1 MTSTRRLITC
11 LASVLVVGA
20 AAHGAQMVNNYS
32 FDDGFTNWSHSNWGQ
47 WFDYTDGSDT
57 IVSWGWWGD
66 QAIWQNT
73 TNTFEADTEYT
84 MTVRARRGED
94 LIGIRVQLIDVTAG
108 WVNVIDQPF
117 DFQLAT
123 QGDGTP
129 WEEFTVTLDTA
140 ANPGVVGHEMGVG
153 VTARQND
160 TLPGTTGWLHVDS
173 VSVVPE
179 PAAFVL
185 LSLGLICIRRR

>member
-1 MTSTRRLITC
+1 MRLNQRLII
-11 LASVLVVGA
+11 SLVGVMAVGA
-20 AAHGAQMVNNYS
+20 AAHGAQIVNNYS
-32 FDDGFTNWSHSNWGQ
+32 FDNGFTDWSYSNWGQ
-47 WFDYTDGSDT
+47 WYDYTDGADS

-73 TNTFEADTEYT
+73 TNAFEADSEYT

-94 LIGIRVQLIDVTAG
+94 LIGIRVQLIDITAG
-108 WVNVIDQPF
+108 WVNLIDQPF

-123 QGDGTP
+123 QGNGTP
-129 WEEFTVTLDTA
+129 WEEFIVTFDTS
-140 ANPGVVGHEMGVG
+140 ANPGVVGHEIGVG

-160 TLPGTTGWLHVDS
+160 TLPNQTGWLHLDS

-179 PAAFVL
+179 PAALVL
-185 LSLGLICIRRR
+185 LSLGLLGIRRR